1 VSSANLFLSPH
12 PDDLVYSAFGAV
24 SRLSGKADALVFF
37 NVTRFTKWGLLP
49 KNIVT
54 PVRTVEEAI
63 ILARLRLGI
72 SFLWMDDY
80 SLRGRAGEKQLSL
93 ELIHCRPPLQN
104 LFCPLGIGD
113 QPDHLA
119 VRDLAVRYW
128 RKMSHKP
135 RIWFYEDLPYAAR
148 IPRIDEVVENCV
160 RSISQSEGLRAST
173 LQYWPLDSPLFR
185 KKLFF
190 SRLYLSQNDQTE
202 LLERHGRELGKKC
215 NSAYAERYLCSGWEK

>member
-24 SRLSGKADALVFF
+24 SKHSGKASALVFF

-54 PVRTVEEAI
+54 AVRTVEEAI
-63 ILARLRLGI
+63 ILGRLHLGI

-80 SLRGRAGEKQLSL
+80 SLRGRSGEKQLPL
-93 ELIHCRPPLQN
+93 ELIHSRQPLQN

-119 VRDLAVRYW
+119 VRDFAIRYW
-128 RKMSHKP
+128 TKMPRKP

-148 IPRIDEVVENCV
+148 IPRIDGTVENCV
-160 RSISQSEGLRAST
+160 RGISQLEGLREAV
-173 LQYWPLDSPLFR
+173 LQYWPLDPALFR

-202 LLERHGRELGKKC
+202 LLERHARELGKQC
-215 NSAYAERYLCSGWEK
+215 SSAYAERYVCSGWEK